1 MPQGISRREAL
12 ALLGTGAL
20 AGAPL
25 RPAAAQ
31 TTQKRELVVA
41 QGDLHVRRG

>member
-25 RPAAAQ
+25 RPAAAR
-31 TTQKRELVVA
+31 TTQTRELVVA
-41 QGDLHVRRG
+41 QGGVRMRRG